1 MGQKLLNA
9 IEALILPLQMLPLLL
24 HRTLQA
30 SDLLRDIDRRVN
42 LRRSSRATA
51 S

>member
-1 MGQKLLNA
+1 MGQKLLDA

-30 SDLLRDIDRRVN
+30 SDLLRDVDRLIG
-42 LRRSSRATA
+42 LRRTSRATV